1 MDNLTIVKEKLLNRI
16 NQKRM
21 DARSWFA
28 DADKLQHQAKEALAE
43 ANGLETAMDYLKDV
57 TKI

>member
-57 TKI
+57 

>member
-1 MDNLTIVKEKLLNRI
+1 MDNLIEVREKLQNRI

-21 DARSWFA
+21 DARSWLA

-43 ANGLETAMDYLKDV
+43 ANGLETALDYLKDV
-57 TKI
+57 

>member
-1 MDNLTIVKEKLLNRI
+1 MDNLIEVREQLKNRI

-43 ANGLETAMDYLKDV
+43 ANGLETALDYLKDV